1 MTGIT
6 VLLLFAGLGLVMALG
21 YAGPRVPVV
30 LMGKQRADAW
40 TRGGDPVGPAV
51 LTRLQHAHYNLLESL
66 PALAV
71 VVLVAAVTGNA
82 AIVDALAAYVLLA
95 RLVQIGAHLVGTSF
109 PLVLVRATAF
119 IVQVVLLL
127 VMTVQLLNAVG

>member
-30 LMGKQRADAW
+30 LLGQRPADAW
-40 TRGGDPVGPAV
+40 TRGNDPVGPAV
-51 LTRLQHAHYNLLESL
+51 LLRLQHAHYNLLESL

-71 VVLVAAVTGNA
+71 VVLVAAVTGQSA
-82 AIVDALAAYVLLA
+82 VVDALAVYVLIA
-95 RLVQIGAHLVGTSF
+95 RLVQVGAHLLGTSF

-119 IVQVVLLL
+119 LVQLVLLL
-127 VMTVQLLNAVG
+127 VMIVQLL